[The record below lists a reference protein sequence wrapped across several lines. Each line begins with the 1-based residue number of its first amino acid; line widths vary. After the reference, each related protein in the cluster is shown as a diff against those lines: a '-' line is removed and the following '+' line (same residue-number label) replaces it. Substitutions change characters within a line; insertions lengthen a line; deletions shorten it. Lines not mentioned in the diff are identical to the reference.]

1 MCDCPEDEDGDGV
14 CDCEDMNNDGE
25 CDSVCESGARI
36 GIFRRIIQDIIP
48 DESVVYWT
56 EGANCVGEVT
66 LTIEGDPDFEAGSE
80 RRVFSG
86 LNNIALKREDIP
98 VSEEAYRG
106 VLVKWKAP
114 NQPWTPTDRIS
125 YEFMARGEGYKQT
138 QYTTPRE
145 SHPTCSDT
153 NTRTVYVISE
163 NASGNVVNCWHDADG
178 NDVYTET
185 TLPIRFHDE
194 VLENGSGDSVNFGI
208 IQVEDFAWRILRT
221 RRGEGQL
228 MPTNQTRFATFQA
241 QSSRLVVER
250 Q

>member
-36 GIFRRIIQDIIP
+36 AIFRILQDIIP
-48 DESVVYWT
+48 NQSVAYWT

-86 LNNIALKREDIP
+86 FHNIALKREDIP

-114 NQPWTPTDRIS
+114 NQPWTPSTRYG
-125 YEFMARGEGYKQT
+125 YEFMALGRYRHS
-138 QYTTPRE
+138 QYNILHET
-145 SHPTCSDT
+145 HATC
-153 NTRTVYVISE
+153 
-163 NASGNVVNCWHDADG
+163 A
-178 NDVYTET
+178 
-185 TLPIRFHDE
+185 
-194 VLENGSGDSVNFGI
+194 
-208 IQVEDFAWRILRT
+208 
-221 RRGEGQL
+221 EGQ
-228 MPTNQTRFATFQA
+228 QEK
-241 QSSRLVVER
+241 V
-250 Q
+250 